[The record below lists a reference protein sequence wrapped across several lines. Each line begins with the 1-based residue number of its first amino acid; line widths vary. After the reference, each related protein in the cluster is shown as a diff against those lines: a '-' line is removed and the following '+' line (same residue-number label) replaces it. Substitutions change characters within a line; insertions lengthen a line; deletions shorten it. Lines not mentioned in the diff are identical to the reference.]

1 MLLIFCP
8 AVNLSGVISQLF
20 LSLLSHCHYTK
31 STSLPPDDTPLD
43 ALSVAPLISGALFL
57 QISSAY
63 GQRPQNAHPF
73 ISPVRTGCCPPQNIS
88 FPSHNIWIRCGSKQC
103 FGIRM
108 QRIFQ
113 KDFLHLLLQQVCQ
126 DTSLQFC
133 LK

>member
-31 STSLPPDDTPLD
+31 STSLPPDDMPLD
-43 ALSVAPLISGALFL
+43 ALSVLLSFPVPFLYKSPPHMDSARRMYILSFHLCELAAPPAEYFFSL
-57 QISSAY
+57 AY
-63 GQRPQNAHPF
+63 YTD
-73 ISPVRTGCCPPQNIS
+73 PVR
-88 FPSHNIWIRCGSKQC
+88 KQA
-103 FGIRM
+103 M
-108 QRIFQ
+108 LWYTDAEDFQ

-126 DTSLQFC
+126 DTSHQFC